1 MKMELHVRRADLRL
15 DLTMEE
21 AAEIRDYLITAK
33 KIIEHSDTPSTV
45 YELMS
50 IMNVVA
56 GGQMAV

>member
-21 AAEIRDYLITAK
+21 AAEIRDYLMTAK
-33 KIIEHSDTPSTV
+33 KVVDHSDTPTTI

-50 IMNVVA
+50 IMDVIA
-56 GGQMAV
+56 GGQMAL